1 MTKKI
6 LKKFYNVYTSTPSN
20 VTFDYTEKEDRLKR
34 AEELI
39 RGIVEDISDKK
50 SMRFNA
56 RNAVERIANRLRD
69 YYKR

>member
-1 MTKKI
+1 MYI
-6 LKKFYNVYTSTPSN
+6 RVLLK
-20 VTFDYTEKEDRLKR
+20 FDYTEKEDRLKR

-39 RGIVEDISDKK
+39 RGVVEDISDKK